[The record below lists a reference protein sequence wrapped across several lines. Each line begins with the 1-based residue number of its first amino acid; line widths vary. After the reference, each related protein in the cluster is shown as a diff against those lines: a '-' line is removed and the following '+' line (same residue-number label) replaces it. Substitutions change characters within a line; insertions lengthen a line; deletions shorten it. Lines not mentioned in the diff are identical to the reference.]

1 MRWKV
6 KLVIFF
12 GLATLLLFSFSFE
25 NKKDIISHQSS
36 ESNDTIIVSKPLSN
50 ELAGGN
56 YRRGGKIYVPVV
68 NKDTLGFRCY
78 LSESKS
84 GKLSLEY
91 RRFDYKSS
99 HRENLRFLA
108 LMLPKM
114 AQDFNL
120 DSLSSIYLGRLVSHG
135 DLAIQVTKQYQ
146 QKFGKSTKIGKYSTV
161 FNFLTSSQIATD
173 FNKLF
178 ENYQL
183 KVKHVSAEK
192 IFFASRTEC
201 LRYSKIETDSTKV
214 PAKILDGMTYLKL
227 VRKND

>member
-1 MRWKV
+1 MDTKV
-6 KLVIFF
+6 KQFVFF
-12 GLATLLLFSFSFE
+12 GILITLLMSTSYEFKKVVISSSNIE
-25 NKKDIISHQSS
+25 NKDTVII
-36 ESNDTIIVSKPLSN
+36 SKPLSN

-56 YRRGGKIYVPVV
+56 YRRGGKIYFPVV

-99 HRENLRFLA
+99 HRKNLRFLA

-114 AQDFNL
+114 TQDFNL

-135 DLAIQVTKQYQ
+135 DLAIQVTKQYH

-161 FNFLTSSQIATD
+161 FNFLTSSQIGTD

-178 ENYQL
+178 ESYQL
-183 KVKHVSAEK
+183 KVKLVSAEK

-201 LRYSKIETDSTKV
+201 LRYSKIETDSTII
-214 PAKILDGMTYLKL
+214 PAKILDGMTYVKL
-227 VRKND
+227 EKKL